1 MVAVATLAAV
11 VTLASVATLAAVAAA
26 LCCRCGFTLPSLLI
40 TRRGDSGRSCG
51 CAWLQLRLR
60 LAAVSCD
67 NRWFAVGRE
76 KAEASAAAAA
86 AAAAAEMKLV

>member
-67 NRWFAVGRE
+67 SGWFVGRE

>member
-1 MVAVATLAAV
+1 M
-11 VTLASVATLAAVAAA
+11 TLASVGTLAAVAAA
-26 LCCRCGFTLPSLLI
+26 LCCRCGFTLLSLVLDEA
-40 TRRGDSGRSCG
+40 TLAAVAAALGCSCG

-67 NRWFAVGRE
+67 SGWFVGRE